1 MVMKKNIAIVGGS
14 SDIAIATVNHIS
26 KEKYNFFALIREQ
39 DKSSELNELGVDVTI
54 GDATSEE
61 DIKNFVTS
69 VKDSGEIHGVLHC
82 VGSFAVRPPHA
93 MNKEAFESVISTNLT
108 SAFLT
113 LSIAGK
119 AMLSQ
124 GHGRMVFMSSVAGSL
139 GLVNHEAISAAK
151 GGVESMVRSA
161 AATYANRGLRI
172 NAVAPGLTDTKLAS
186 PIMSNETASQAA
198 SQKIPIKRV
207 NEKEEIAEVLKW
219 LLTESP
225 DNFTG
230 QILHTDGGMSNVL
243 V

>member
-39 DKSSELNELGVDVTI
+39 DKSSELSDLGVDVTI
-54 GDATSEE
+54 GDATSED
-61 DIKNFVTS
+61 DIKNFIS
-69 VKDSGEIHGVLHC
+69 GVKESGEIHAILHC

-93 MNKEAFESVISTNLT
+93 MNKEAFETVISTNLT

-151 GGVESMVRSA
+151 GGIESMVRSA

-207 NEKEEIAEVLKW
+207 GQKEEVANVIKW
-219 LLTESP
+219 LLTEAP
-225 DNFTG
+225 ENFTG

>member
-1 MVMKKNIAIVGGS
+1 MKKSIIVVGGL
-14 SDIAIATVNHIS
+14 SDIAQSVIS
-26 KEKYNFFALIREQ
+26 TI
-39 DKSSELNELGVDVTI
+39 SSEDYNIYSIVRDEDNSATLTELGVNVTI

-61 DIKNFVTS
+61 DIKNFVSS
-69 VKDSGEIHGVLHC
+69 VKEIGDIDAVLHT

-93 MNKEAFESVISTNLT
+93 MNKEAFEAVISTNLT

-113 LSIAGK
+113 LSIVGK
-119 AMLSQ
+119 AMLGQ
-124 GHGRMVFMSSVAGSL
+124 GHGRMVFTSSVAGSL

-151 GGVESMVRSA
+151 GGIEAMVRSA
-161 AATYANRGLRI
+161 AATYANRGIRV
-172 NAVAPGLTDTKLAS
+172 NAVAPGLTNTKLAS

-207 NEKEEIAEVLKW
+207 AEKEEIASVIKW
-219 LLTESP
+219 LLVEAP

-230 QILHTDGGMSNVL
+230 QIMHTDGGMSNLL

>member
-1 MVMKKNIAIVGGS
+1 VKKNILVVGGL
-14 SDIAIATVNHIS
+14 SDIAQSVIS
-26 KEKYNFFALIREQ
+26 TI
-39 DKSSELNELGVDVTI
+39 SSEDYNIYSIVRDEDNSATLTELGVNVTI

-61 DIKNFVTS
+61 DIKNFVSS
-69 VKDSGEIHGVLHC
+69 VKEIGDIDAVLHT

-93 MNKEAFESVISTNLT
+93 MNKEAFEAVISTNLT

-113 LSIAGK
+113 LSIVGK
-119 AMLSQ
+119 AMLGQ
-124 GHGRMVFMSSVAGSL
+124 GHGRMVFTSSVAGSL

-151 GGVESMVRSA
+151 GGIEAMVRSA
-161 AATYANRGLRI
+161 AATYANRGIRV
-172 NAVAPGLTDTKLAS
+172 NAVAPGLTNTKLAS

-207 NEKEEIAEVLKW
+207 GEKEEIASVIKW
-219 LLTESP
+219 LLLEAP

-230 QILHTDGGMSNVL
+230 QIMHTDGGMSNLL

>member
-1 MVMKKNIAIVGGS
+1 MKKNIIIVGGS
-14 SDIAIATVNHIS
+14 SDIAQSAIS
-26 KEKYNFFALIREQ
+26 EISSENYNFHVIIRDQ
-39 DKSSELNELGVDVTI
+39 KKSLSLTELGAHITI
-54 GDATSEE
+54 GDASSED
-61 DIKNFVTS
+61 DIKNFVNS
-69 VKDSGEIHGVLHC
+69 VKENGDIDAVLHT

-124 GHGRMVFMSSVAGSL
+124 GHGRMVFTSSVAGSL

-151 GGVESMVRSA
+151 GGIESMVRSA
-161 AATYANRGLRI
+161 AATYANRGIRV
-172 NAVAPGLTDTKLAS
+172 NAVAPGLTNTKLAS

-207 NEKEEIAEVLKW
+207 GEKEEIASVIKW
-219 LLTESP
+219 LLVEAP

-230 QILHTDGGMSNVL
+230 QILHVDGGMSNVL

>member
-39 DKSSELNELGVDVTI
+39 DKSSELSDLGVDVTI
-54 GDATSEE
+54 GDATSED
-61 DIKNFVTS
+61 DIKNFIS
-69 VKDSGEIHGVLHC
+69 GVKESGEIHAILHC

-93 MNKEAFESVISTNLT
+93 MNKEAFEAVISTNLT

-207 NEKEEIAEVLKW
+207 GQKEEVANVIKW
-219 LLTESP
+219 LLTEAP
-225 DNFTG
+225 ENFTG

>member
-1 MVMKKNIAIVGGS
+1 MKKNIAIIGGS
-14 SDIAIATVNHIS
+14 SDIAISTINQIS
-26 KEKYNFFALIREQ
+26 NEKYEFYALIRDQ
-39 DKSSELNELGVDVTI
+39 DKSAELSDLGVHVTI

-61 DIKNFVTS
+61 DIKNFIS
-69 VKDSGEIHGVLHC
+69 SMKDLGEIYAVLHC

-93 MNKEAFESVISTNLT
+93 MNKEAFETVITTNLT

-113 LSIAGK
+113 LSISGK
-119 AMLSQ
+119 AMLGQ
-124 GHGRMVFMSSVAGSL
+124 GHGRMIFMSSVAGSL

-151 GGVESMVRSA
+151 GGIEAMVRSA
-161 AATYANRGLRI
+161 AATYANRGIRV
-172 NAVAPGLTDTKLAS
+172 NAVAPGLTDTKIAS

-207 NEKEEIAEVLKW
+207 GEKEEIASVIKW
-219 LLTESP
+219 LLVEAP

-230 QILHTDGGMSNVL
+230 QIMHTDGGMSKVL

>member
-1 MVMKKNIAIVGGS
+1 MKKNIAIVGGS
-14 SDIAIATVNHIS
+14 SDIALSTINNLSLGDYDFYV
-26 KEKYNFFALIREQ
+26 LIRDEE
-39 DKSSELNELGVDVTI
+39 KSSILNELGAHVTI

-61 DIKNFVTS
+61 DIKNFVSS
-69 VKDSGEIHGVLHC
+69 VKEAGEIHAVLHT

-93 MNKEAFESVISTNLT
+93 MNKEAFEAVISTNLT

-119 AMLSQ
+119 AMLGQ
-124 GHGRMVFMSSVAGSL
+124 GHGRMVFTSSVAGSL

-151 GGVESMVRSA
+151 GGIEAMVRSA
-161 AATYANRGLRI
+161 AATYANRGIRV
-172 NAVAPGLTDTKLAS
+172 NAVAPGLTNTKLAS

-207 NEKEEIAEVLKW
+207 GEREEIASVIKW
-219 LLTESP
+219 LLIEAP

-230 QILHTDGGMSNVL
+230 QIMHTDGGMSEVL

>member
-1 MVMKKNIAIVGGS
+1 MKKIIAIVGGS
-14 SDIAIATVNHIS
+14 SDIAVATVNCIS
-26 KEKYNFFALIREQ
+26 NEEYKFFALIREQ
-39 DKSSELNELGVDVTI
+39 DKSSELIDMDVGITI
-54 GDATSEE
+54 GDAASEE
-61 DIKNFVTS
+61 DIKNFITS
-69 VKDSGEIHGVLHC
+69 VKESGEIHAVLHS

-93 MNKEAFESVISTNLT
+93 MNKAAFESVISTNLT

-172 NAVAPGLTDTKLAS
+172 NAVAPGLTNTKLAS

-198 SQKIPIKRV
+198 SQKIPIKRI

-219 LLTESP
+219 LLTDSP

-230 QILHTDGGMSNVL
+230 QILHTDGGMSNIL

>member
-1 MVMKKNIAIVGGS
+1 MKKNIAIFGGS
-14 SDIAIATVNHIS
+14 SDIAISTINQIS
-26 KEKYNFFALIREQ
+26 NEKYDFYALIRDQ
-39 DKSSELNELGVDVTI
+39 DKSGELTDLGVHVTI

-61 DIKNFVTS
+61 DIKNFISS
-69 VKDSGEIHGVLHC
+69 VKDLGEISAVLHC

-93 MNKEAFESVISTNLT
+93 MNKEAFESVINTNLT

-113 LSIAGK
+113 LSITGK

-124 GHGRMVFMSSVAGSL
+124 GHGRIVFMSSVAGSL

-151 GGVESMVRSA
+151 GGVESMVRSV

-207 NEKEEIAEVLKW
+207 NEKEEIATVLKW
-219 LLTESP
+219 LLTDAP

-230 QILHTDGGMSNVL
+230 QILHTDGGMSKVL

>member
-1 MVMKKNIAIVGGS
+1 MKKNILVVGGL
-14 SDIAIATVNHIS
+14 SDIAQSVIS
-26 KEKYNFFALIREQ
+26 TI
-39 DKSSELNELGVDVTI
+39 SSEDYNIYSIVRDEDNSATLTELGVHVTI

-61 DIKNFVTS
+61 DIKNFVSS
-69 VKDSGEIHGVLHC
+69 VKKIGDIDAVLHT

-93 MNKEAFESVISTNLT
+93 MNKEAFEAVISTNLT

-113 LSIAGK
+113 LSIVGK
-119 AMLSQ
+119 AMLGQ
-124 GHGRMVFMSSVAGSL
+124 GHGRMVFTSSVAGSL

-151 GGVESMVRSA
+151 GGIEAMVRSA
-161 AATYANRGLRI
+161 AATYANRGIRV
-172 NAVAPGLTDTKLAS
+172 NAVAPGLTNTKLAS

-207 NEKEEIAEVLKW
+207 GEKEEIASVIKW
-219 LLTESP
+219 LLLEAP

-230 QILHTDGGMSNVL
+230 QIMHTDGGMSNLL

>member
-1 MVMKKNIAIVGGS
+1 MKKNILVVGGL
-14 SDIAIATVNHIS
+14 SDIAQSVIS
-26 KEKYNFFALIREQ
+26 TI
-39 DKSSELNELGVDVTI
+39 SSEDYNIYSIVRDEDNSATLTELGVNVTI

-61 DIKNFVTS
+61 DIKNFVSS
-69 VKDSGEIHGVLHC
+69 VKEIGDIDAVLHT

-93 MNKEAFESVISTNLT
+93 MNKEAFEAVISTNLT

-113 LSIAGK
+113 LSIVGK
-119 AMLSQ
+119 AMLGQ
-124 GHGRMVFMSSVAGSL
+124 GHGRMVFTSSVAGSL

-151 GGVESMVRSA
+151 GGIEAMIRSA
-161 AATYANRGLRI
+161 AATYANRGIRV
-172 NAVAPGLTDTKLAS
+172 NAVAPGLTNTKLAS

-207 NEKEEIAEVLKW
+207 AEKEEIASVIKW
-219 LLTESP
+219 LLVEAP

-230 QILHTDGGMSNVL
+230 QIMHTDGGMSNLL

>member
-1 MVMKKNIAIVGGS
+1 MKKNIAIVGGS

-26 KEKYNFFALIREQ
+26 NEEYNFFALVRGQE
-39 DKSSELNELGVDVTI
+39 KPSELSDLGVDVTM

-61 DIKNFVTS
+61 DIKNFIAS
-69 VKDSGEIHGVLHC
+69 VKESGEIHGVLHC

-124 GHGRMVFMSSVAGSL
+124 AHGRMVFMSSVAGSL

>member
-1 MVMKKNIAIVGGS
+1 MKKNILVVGGL
-14 SDIAIATVNHIS
+14 SDIAQSVIS
-26 KEKYNFFALIREQ
+26 TI
-39 DKSSELNELGVDVTI
+39 SSEDYNIYSIVRDEDNSATLTELGVHVTI

-61 DIKNFVTS
+61 DIKNFVSS
-69 VKDSGEIHGVLHC
+69 VKEIGDIDAVLHT

-93 MNKEAFESVISTNLT
+93 MNKEAFEAVISINLT

-113 LSIAGK
+113 LSIVGK
-119 AMLSQ
+119 AMLGQ
-124 GHGRMVFMSSVAGSL
+124 GHGRMVFTSSVAGSL

-151 GGVESMVRSA
+151 GGIEAMVRSA
-161 AATYANRGLRI
+161 AATYANRGIRV
-172 NAVAPGLTDTKLAS
+172 NAVAPGLTNTKLAS

-207 NEKEEIAEVLKW
+207 GEREEIASVIKW
-219 LLTESP
+219 LLIEAP

-230 QILHTDGGMSNVL
+230 QIMHTDGGMSEVL

>member
-1 MVMKKNIAIVGGS
+1 VKKNILVVGGL
-14 SDIAIATVNHIS
+14 SDIAQSVIS
-26 KEKYNFFALIREQ
+26 TI
-39 DKSSELNELGVDVTI
+39 SSEDYNIYSIVRDEDNSATLTALGVNVTI

-61 DIKNFVTS
+61 DIKNFVSS
-69 VKDSGEIHGVLHC
+69 VKEIGDIDAVLHT

-93 MNKEAFESVISTNLT
+93 MNKEAFEAVISTNLT

-113 LSIAGK
+113 LSIVGK
-119 AMLSQ
+119 AMLGQ
-124 GHGRMVFMSSVAGSL
+124 GHGRMVFTSSVAGSL

-151 GGVESMVRSA
+151 GGIEAMVRSA
-161 AATYANRGLRI
+161 AATYANRGIRV
-172 NAVAPGLTDTKLAS
+172 NAVAPGLTNTKLAS

-207 NEKEEIAEVLKW
+207 GEKEEIASVIKW
-219 LLTESP
+219 LLLEAP

-230 QILHTDGGMSNVL
+230 QIMHADGGMSNLL